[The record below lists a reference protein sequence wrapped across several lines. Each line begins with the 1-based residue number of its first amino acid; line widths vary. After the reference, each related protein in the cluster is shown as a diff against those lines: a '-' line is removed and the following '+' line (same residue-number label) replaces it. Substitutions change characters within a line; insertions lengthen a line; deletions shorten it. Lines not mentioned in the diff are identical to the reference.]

1 MSLEHDISAVITFGV
16 FRLDVEKGDL
26 KRLNAALHLAPQPFQ
41 LLVLLASRPG
51 EVVTRDE
58 IQEKLWDPHT
68 FVDFERGLNHCVRQ
82 IRAVLGDDPGAPT
95 YIETVPRIGYRFVAP
110 VKVVSPARPAKPP
123 PSEPLHALSQS
134 VGITRNAGTWNRR
147 RWIGL
152 AATALVLACVGV
164 LITFPR
170 ERKPLPEA
178 PPLWQIVAVLPFE
191 NLTGDPAQEYLSDG
205 VTDEMIV
212 HLGRVNPSHLGVIA
226 RTSAMNY
233 KHSVKPLPQIAS
245 ELGVKYLL
253 EGTVKRSGQTIRI
266 TAQLVRSD
274 DQTELWADNY
284 DGQVSAERILAF
296 QQSVADRVARSLSLV
311 LPEIRAPRSTT
322 ASQAAYEAFLK
333 GRFEWNKRNEDGFLK
348 SIEYFKEA
356 IAQDPGYAEAWA
368 GLADSYNL
376 FREYYEG
383 RSSDAQAASGRD
395 AALQALTLD
404 ANLSEAH
411 ASLAFNLWRYEW
423 KFPEA
428 ESEFHKALELGP
440 NNATAHHWYGMFLTS
455 RGRFDEAHNELRQAE
470 ELDPVS
476 PIIITNIGWVSYFA
490 RDYGAAIQSYH
501 QALKLDSGFQ
511 TAEMKLAWACE
522 QKGLWQ
528 EALHA
533 RQSFYIA
540 AGHPEIAQA
549 LANAYAQ
556 GGYPEV
562 LRTIVAETE
571 KPDAAPYY
579 SDYDRAKL
587 NAMAGD
593 ADKAMML
600 LERAR
605 ARRSGWLVY
614 LAVEPAFDKLRS
626 NPAFAH
632 LVDQTVS
639 THPL

>member
-1 MSLEHDISAVITFGV
+1 MSLERDNSAVIAFGV
-16 FRLDVEKGDL
+16 FRLDVGKGEL
-26 KRLNAALHLAPQPFQ
+26 KRLKTVLHLAPQPFQ
-41 LLVLLASRPG
+41 LLVLLATRPG
-51 EVVTRDE
+51 EVVTRTE
-58 IQEKLWDPHT
+58 IQEQLWAPQT

-82 IRAVLGDDPGAPT
+82 IRAVLGDDPSAPT
-95 YIETVPRIGYRFVAP
+95 YIETVPRSGYRFVAP
-110 VKVVSPARPAKPP
+110 VTEVSAPKPAEERFFDPL
-123 PSEPLHALSQS
+123 SEPA
-134 VGITRNAGTWNRR
+134 AGNKSEDRWKRR
-147 RWIGL
+147 RQILL
-152 AATALVLACVGV
+152 AATALVLICASILVISQRG
-164 LITFPR
+164 
-170 ERKPLPEA
+170 RKARPPAAPLR
-178 PPLWQIVAVLPFE
+178 QMVAVLPFE

-212 HLGRVNPSHLGVIA
+212 HLGRVSPSHLGVIA

-233 KHSVKPLPQIAS
+233 KHSVKSLPQIAS
-245 ELGVKYLL
+245 ELGVRYLL
-253 EGTVKRSGQTIRI
+253 EGTVKRYGQTIRI

-274 DQTELWADNY
+274 DQAELWADTY

-311 LPEIRAPRSTT
+311 LPEVRAPRSTT
-322 ASQAAYEAFLK
+322 SSQAAYEAFLE
-333 GRFEWNKRNEDGFLK
+333 GQFELNKRNEEGFLK
-348 SIEYFKEA
+348 SIKYFKEA

-368 GLADSYNL
+368 GLADDYNL
-376 FREYYEG
+376 LREYYEG
-383 RSSDAQAASGRD
+383 RSSDAQTASGKD
-395 AALQALTLD
+395 AALKALTLD
-404 ANLSEAH
+404 SNLSEAH
-411 ASLAFNLWRYEW
+411 ASLAFSLWRYEW

-428 ESEFHKALELGP
+428 ESEFHKALDLAP

-455 RGRFDEAHNELRQAE
+455 RGRFDEARNELRQAE

-476 PIIITNIGWVSYFA
+476 LIIITNSGWVNYFA
-490 RDYGAAIQSYH
+490 RDYSAAIQSYH
-501 QALKLDSGFQ
+501 EALKLDSGFQ

-528 EALHA
+528 DALHA

-549 LANAYAQ
+549 LADAYTR
-556 GGYPEV
+556 GGYPAV
-562 LRTIVAETE
+562 LRIIVAETE
-571 KPDAAPYY
+571 KPDAGPYY
-579 SDYDRAKL
+579 SDYDKAKL
-587 NAMAGD
+587 YAMLGD

-605 ARRSGWLVY
+605 ARHSGWLVY

-626 NPAFAH
+626 KPALAH